1 VGHTPSSA
9 VLVYHALVSGL
20 VPNVDLLVLV
30 KRHEVDMSVMM
41 SVEKVARPVHKAAHH
56 LEHQLTVR
64 KNGSILVVT
73 QQPGRNAEF
82 KRSWRAILNVVR
94 LAS

>member
-1 VGHTPSSA
+1 MGQTPSSA

-41 SVEKVARPVHKAAHH
+41 SVEKVARPVHKAAHR
-56 LEHQLTVR
+56 LEH
-64 KNGSILVVT
+64 
-73 QQPGRNAEF
+73 
-82 KRSWRAILNVVR
+82 
-94 LAS
+94 